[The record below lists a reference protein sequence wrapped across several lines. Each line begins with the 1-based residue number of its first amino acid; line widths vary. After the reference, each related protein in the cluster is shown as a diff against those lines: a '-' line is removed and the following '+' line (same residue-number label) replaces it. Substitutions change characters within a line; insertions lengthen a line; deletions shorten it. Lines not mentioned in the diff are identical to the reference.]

1 MDSIVNYG
9 LGRGRDNVYYI
20 KVRYNVG
27 SYGVYWNILI
37 FFYGD
42 ISWHRGLR
50 SKNSL
55 DCCNFNFVFL

>member
-42 ISWHRGLR
+42 IS
-50 SKNSL
+50 
-55 DCCNFNFVFL
+55 